1 MHLAVCIVS
10 QLVLLCRTEK
20 EPHQKSVQG
29 SCVHSAT
36 DYTTARNCVT
46 ENQPE
51 LCSPYHLPQRK
62 ELIFLV

>member
-51 LCSPYHLPQRK
+51 LFPSKADSCF
-62 ELIFLV
+62 FLTYFEK